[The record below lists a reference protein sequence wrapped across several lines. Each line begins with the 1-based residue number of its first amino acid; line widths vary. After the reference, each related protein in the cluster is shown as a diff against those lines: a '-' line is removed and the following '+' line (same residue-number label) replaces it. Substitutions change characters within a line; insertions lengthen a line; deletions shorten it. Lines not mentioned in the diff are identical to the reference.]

1 MGKADLHIHTTAS
14 DGLSRPAEVVAK
26 ARENGLDIISV
37 TDHDTYKGFFEAR
50 EAGDELGVTVL
61 PGAEIT
67 SDYLGRETHLLA
79 YCFDVASPE
88 LKSMLRRHKLARI
101 NRARWIIGK
110 LRKQGLELDIDE
122 VVAEA
127 GRGNVGRPHIAEVLV
142 RKGYVGNHREAFMR
156 YLSDQMLGKI
166 KSNYASYKE
175 VIETVARAGGASVL
189 AHPGLTY
196 TDEDLQRFLN
206 AGIDGI
212 EYLHPSHNY
221 ELQQHYQQFAE
232 DHNLLATGGSD
243 FHGSINQNYPNFGI
257 IAISKTRVDSLVR
270 MTAQRKKLS
279 SSHQ

>member
-1 MGKADLHIHTTAS
+1 MARAS
-14 DGLSRPAEVVAK
+14 
-26 ARENGLDIISV
+26 ENGLDIISV

-101 NRARWIIGK
+101 NRARWIIDK

-221 ELQQHYQQFAE
+221 DLQQHYQQFAE

-243 FHGSINQNYPNFGI
+243 FHGSVDQKYPNFGI
-257 IAISKTRVDSLVR
+257 IAISKTRVDSLIR